1 MIYLRY
7 LATFLANGAFVVN
20 VFSVMPRTPTI
31 NYVPSLP
38 VTVTTA
44 QHIMIHLYPQVRHRL
59 LKRPLGH
66 LQSVLLRQCP
76 KHPLRLHT

>member
-7 LATFLANGAFVVN
+7 LATFLANGTFVVS
-20 VFSVMPRTPTI
+20 VFSVMPRMPTI

-44 QHIMIHLYPQVRHRL
+44 QHIVIHLYPRSVTACSNAPWAASNPYSFTSVRNIR
-59 LKRPLGH
+59 
-66 LQSVLLRQCP
+66 
-76 KHPLRLHT
+76 